1 MGVTRHLPPKW
12 TRWSVHNSPSKN
24 LTRRWQ
30 RLIAATGSSRGDDLN
45 NGIRIIFC
53 GKIRLIQRQMGA
65 ASTNEWE
72 DSWIRVALWRLYCCL
87 HILHAPIPFENRRI
101 HYGLLPSWLPTTNG
115 FEFSFISPTSS
126 SAELTGQKSFEFLW
140 FFASRSLDGVFRKSV
155 LCRIIY
161 LAAPPA
167 NVFVEFKTFC
177 CHLLV

>member
-12 TRWSVHNSPSKN
+12 TRWSVHNSPSNN

-30 RLIAATGSSRGDDLN
+30 RLIAATRSSRGDDLN

-65 ASTNEWE
+65 ASMNEWE

-115 FEFSFISPTSS
+115 FEFSFISTTSS
-126 SAELTGQKSFEFLW
+126 LFSWTN
-140 FFASRSLDGVFRKSV
+140 RSKIVWISV
-155 LCRIIY
+155 I
-161 LAAPPA
+161 
-167 NVFVEFKTFC
+167 FC
-177 CHLLV
+177 QQESWWCFSEVSPL